1 MANKNF
7 GKLIK
12 KLRTNSKLTMEELA
26 KKVGVKKSTVSMWE
40 NSNVV
45 PRDDILIK
53 LSKIF
58 NVSIDYLLGNEKRET
73 LPNTK
78 LEYIQR
84 NLEKLDEKKLEQ
96 AENVLKALAMGGV
109 PVYQYGSP
117 EPVSGSEVVSRT
129 FTLSSGE
136 SWIFLIW
143 NRETFKGGKMYLC
156 NGIPI
161 YGKAAVIHC
170 RNGNRTLYRLRN

>member
-96 AENVLKALAMGGV
+96 AENVFKAVFMD
-109 PVYQYGSP
+109 
-117 EPVSGSEVVSRT
+117 
-129 FTLSSGE
+129 
-136 SWIFLIW
+136 IFDEEEDHHGL
-143 NRETFKGGKMYLC
+143 
-156 NGIPI
+156 
-161 YGKAAVIHC
+161 
-170 RNGNRTLYRLRN
+170 